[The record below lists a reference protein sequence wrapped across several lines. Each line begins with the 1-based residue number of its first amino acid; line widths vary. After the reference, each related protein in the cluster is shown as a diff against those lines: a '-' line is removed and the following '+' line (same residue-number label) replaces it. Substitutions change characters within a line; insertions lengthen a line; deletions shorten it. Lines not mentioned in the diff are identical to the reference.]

1 MSEQENQEKMVV
13 IPLVVMNKILEALSQ
28 RPYAEVSELIDAV
41 RGSAQVISEKGETN
55 DGIE

>member
-13 IPLVVMNKILEALSQ
+13 LPLAVINKVLEALSQ

-41 RGSAQVISEKGETN
+41 RGSAQIISDKGETN

>member
-1 MSEQENQEKMVV
+1 MSDQEKQEQMVV
-13 IPLVVMNKILEALSQ
+13 LPLAVMNKVLEALSQ

-41 RGSAQVISEKGETN
+41 RGSAQVISEKEETN